1 MMDESPDQK
10 ISQQSQRG
18 DLINAYGT
26 HEVFYPT
33 GIHIRE
39 DRLLRLHGYRDLAK
53 VRPVIIS
60 VAEEISRRA
69 EGLASPEIHYKRLKI
84 KHCDANGLVLENGS
98 RFDNIAF
105 EKYLAGVVEVV
116 VFTMTLGKALDEESQ
131 VLVEKF
137 EPLEALFLETAGWLG
152 IEWATKQFG
161 DGLRISARQNA
172 LRVSC
177 RMGPGYSYSVNGE
190 KVRWSLEDQKPLFD
204 VFDGEYLPIELLES
218 CAMLPKMS
226 RSGLYGLTPAN

>member
-1 MMDESPDQK
+1 LKPPNLMS
-10 ISQQSQRG
+10 S
-18 DLINAYGT
+18 YGS
-26 HEVFYPT
+26 HEVFHPS

-53 VRPVIIS
+53 VRPVI
-60 VAEEISRRA
+60 VATAEDISRRA
-69 EGLASPEIHYKRLKI
+69 EGLAQPEIHYKRLKI
-84 KHCDANGLVLENGS
+84 ERCDANGLVLENGS

-105 EKYLAGVVEVV
+105 EKYMAGVVEVV
-116 VFTMTLGKALDEESQ
+116 VFTMTLGPAMDAESQ
-131 VLVEKF
+131 ALVEKF
-137 EPLEALFLETAGWLG
+137 EPLEVLFLETAGWLG
-152 IEWATKQFG
+152 IEWATKQFS
-161 DGLRISARQNA
+161 DSLRISARQHA

-204 VFDGEYLPIELLES
+204 VFEDDYLPIELLES

-226 RSGLYGLTPAN
+226 RSGLYGFAPTN

>member
-1 MMDESPDQK
+1 MNESSTDITSQEMK
-10 ISQQSQRG
+10 IDNLLGSY
-18 DLINAYGT
+18 DT
-26 HEVFYPT
+26 HEVFYPE

-39 DRLLRLHGYRDLAK
+39 DRLLRLHGYRDLDK
-53 VRPVIIS
+53 VRPVIVA
-60 VAEEISRRA
+60 VAEDISRRV
-69 EGLASPEIHYKRLKI
+69 EGLVSPEIHYKRLKI
-84 KHCDANGLVLENGS
+84 KSCDGHGLVLEDGS

-105 EKYLAGVVEVV
+105 EKYLDGVVEVV
-116 VFTMTLGKALDEESQ
+116 IFAMTLGSSMDEESQ

-161 DGLRISARQNA
+161 DRLRLSAKQNA
-172 LRVSC
+172 TRISC

-204 VFDGEYLPIELLES
+204 VFDVERLPIELLES

-226 RSGLYGLTPAN
+226 RSGLYGITPTN

>member
-1 MMDESPDQK
+1 MKS
-10 ISQQSQRG
+10 SNVVNS
-18 DLINAYGT
+18 YGE
-26 HEVFYPT
+26 HEVLYPS

-53 VRPVIIS
+53 VRPVI
-60 VAEEISRRA
+60 VATAEDISRRA
-69 EGLASPEIHYKRLKI
+69 EGLSRPEIHFKRLKI
-84 KHCDANGLVLENGS
+84 KRCDANGLVLENGS

-105 EKYLAGVVEVV
+105 EKYLDGVVEVV
-116 VFTMTLGKALDEESQ
+116 VFTMTLGAALDEESQ
-131 VLVEKF
+131 ALMEKF
-137 EPLEALFLETAGWLG
+137 EPLEVLFLETAGWLG
-152 IEWATKQFG
+152 IEWTTRQFSE
-161 DGLRISARQNA
+161 GLHISAKQNT

-204 VFDGEYLPIELLES
+204 VFEGDHLPIELLES

-226 RSGLYGLTPAN
+226 RSGLYGLAPLN

>member
-1 MMDESPDQK
+1 MKPEELMAP
-10 ISQQSQRG
+10 
-18 DLINAYGT
+18 YGT
-26 HEVFYPT
+26 HEVFYPQ
-33 GIHIRE
+33 GMHLRE
-39 DRLLRLHGYRDLAK
+39 DRLLRLHGYRDLEK
-53 VRPVIIS
+53 VRPVIKAT
-60 VAEEISRRA
+60 AENISRRV
-69 EGLASPEIHYKRLKI
+69 EGLSSPEIHYKRLRI

-105 EKYLAGVVEVV
+105 EKYLDGVVEVV
-116 VFTMTLGKALDEESQ
+116 IFIMTLGKALDEESQ
-131 VLVEKF
+131 QLVEKF

-204 VFDGEYLPIELLES
+204 VFDGEYLPVDLLES

-226 RSGLYGLTPAN
+226 RSGLYGFAPVN